1 MTQPIRIT
9 TRQTEELYK
18 AWTKA
23 NPISRVA
30 IIIESILVILWA
42 ILVIIQFNWIVELF
56 LGIIIVFCHTMIVDP
71 FPYRFTMTTTLTI
84 SDSTTQISI
93 DQNGKTHSYSAN
105 WQKVRMQETTDYYI
119 YRTNF
124 RRMQI
129 FRKEDLT
136 DCTAE
141 ELSAFLSEK
150 LGKRYIKL

>member
-1 MTQPIRIT
+1 MTTPIRIT
-9 TRQTEELYK
+9 TRQNEELYK
-18 AWTKA
+18 AWKKA

-30 IIIESILVILWA
+30 IIIESILVIFWA

-56 LGIIIVFCHTMIVDP
+56 LGIIIVLCHTMIVDP
-71 FPYRFTMTTTLTI
+71 FPFRFTMTTTLTI
-84 SDSTTQISI
+84 SDSAAQISI

-141 ELSAFLSEK
+141 ELSAFLFEK
-150 LGKRYIKL
+150 LGKRYVKL